1 MIQLMTVDQLV
12 TIAAGAG
19 IKLEK
24 ATPDTENLYV
34 YATRDKHENVYV
46 GTSLNRKRSVNEK
59 HIGSLP
65 YTDRINVGFTAL
77 VQEND
82 AERHSF
88 RYDSASFDPNVMLDH
103 MTEYRWSTTP
113 IDNLRARLEGRT
125 DAPAEL
131 SVAEVEQV
139 LIRIHVITG
148 RLIGNSKSAS
158 QWEGGAWSIPNVV
171 AVIAADI
178 ARETGVGLPKNA
190 NVDDEG
196 VTTEEA
202 PATEE

>member
-1 MIQLMTVDQLV
+1 MVKLMTVDQLV

-34 YATRDKHENVYV
+34 YATRDKHENIYV
-46 GTSLNRKRSVNEK
+46 GTSLNRKRSVNEEN
-59 HIGSLP
+59 IGSQD
-65 YTDRINVGFTAL
+65 YKERIGVGFSAL

-88 RYDSASFDPNVMLDH
+88 RYEPSSFDPKVMLDH

-125 DAPAEL
+125 DSPVEL

-148 RLIGNSKSAS
+148 RLIGNSRSAS
-158 QWEGGAWSIPNVV
+158 QWEGGAWGIPNVV

-178 ARETGVGLPKNA
+178 ARETGVGLPKNS

-196 VTTEEA
+196 VTAEESPVTEG
-202 PATEE
+202 